1 MIGGFALNKN
11 TVMNFLRKDRK
22 KLKADLAALLA
33 MGVMLIVLGN
43 MLFGNKETFPIKK
56 QEIMETDDKNETVSQ
71 SSDMENR
78 LASVFASIDGAGN
91 VEVMV
96 TLKAGNEI
104 IIAEEEKTRDI
115 KGETSVEKSAVILSQ
130 SGGNEKPLVLKEKYP
145 EIEGVIIVA
154 EGGDDIF
161 VKEALTKGAQALLD
175 VPAHK
180 VEVFKMKK

>member
-1 MIGGFALNKN
+1 MMEGVTLDKN
-11 TVMNFLRKDRK
+11 TIMNFLRKDGK
-22 KLKADLAALLA
+22 KIKADLVALLA
-33 MGVMLIVLGN
+33 MGIMLIVLGN
-43 MLFGNKETFPIKK
+43 ILFGNKETLPTKK
-56 QEIMETDDKNETVSQ
+56 VVDEQNISEEQIS
-71 SSDMENR
+71 ENNGLEDR
-78 LASVFASIDGAGN
+78 LAFVFASIEGAGK

-104 IIAEEEKTRDI
+104 IIAEEEKIKDA
-115 KGETSVEKSAVILSQ
+115 KGEVSTEKSAVILSQ

-145 EIEGVIIVA
+145 EVEGIIIVA

-161 VKEALTKGAQALLD
+161 VKESLTKGAQALLD